1 MHRPLKSAELK
12 YFDPI
17 YDFYAA
23 GKIHVPKDLCLEKFM
38 AELRFWAVSKAKID
52 ECCNPFS
59 QFCIM
64 KKMPTDQ
71 PEKDHFI
78 GLRCAKIRRRLW
90 LILEGHSNSRWWKLF
105 EITSTSFVVLSIAAL
120 ILGSLPEFQVPE
132 EQRFAPDSGSA
143 ATYPTY
149 PKVNGYT
156 VSTTTV
162 VKGTSEPKV
171 VMVEHPVFNY
181 VENICVAYFT
191 IEYMLRLWVAPRK
204 WAFVKEFLN
213 VIDLLAIVPFIFE
226 MMLQLVC

>member
-71 PEKDHFI
+71 PADEELDIDKDLPAF
-78 GLRCAKIRRRLW
+78 LRPKKFDPL
-90 LILEGHSNSRWWKLF
+90 
-105 EITSTSFVVLSIAAL
+105 TAL